1 MLEQIDLRM
10 RQSMHFV
17 FQNRRQLTPIDIQ
30 RVCIIFSL
38 CISLKFIEKVQTT
51 YHVAYLGKEFALCKN
66 VSIQFFAKTRIE
78 KKLKSIHSNLFKYI
92 WNPK

>member
-66 VSIQFFAKTRIE
+66 LEQIFISFQFQGI
-78 KKLKSIHSNLFKYI
+78 LKGFSEINGFTKI
-92 WNPK
+92 